1 MSLDPAAAHS
11 LPDPHSAAAHG
22 TARPSVA
29 LALGGGGARGL
40 AHIHA
45 IEVLDELGIR
55 PVAVAGS
62 SIGGIMGAALAAGI
76 TGAEMRAHAMMAFAD
91 KAELAARLWRLRPA
105 TLGGLA
111 RPDAVRRVLQQGL
124 RPGNILVDRVMTA
137 FLPPL
142 PATFEELSVPLT
154 VTATDFYGHCELH
167 LSSGDLASALAAS
180 AAIPGV
186 FRPVRRDGRILVDG
200 GIYNPCPFDLLR
212 GVADIVIAI
221 DVVGAPSGDQAREP
235 ATMDALIGS
244 NQLMMRSVVEGK
256 LLTCPPDVIIRPSLG
271 GFRALDFHRAV
282 EILDATRGVADELRA
297 ALAARGVHAPEA
309 EGSEAGVSE
318 AMAGAAAG
326 ATAA

>member
-1 MSLDPAAAHS
+1 MSLDPIAAAPAAP

-62 SIGGIMGAALAAGI
+62 SIGAIMGAALAAGI
-76 TGAEMRAHAMMAFAD
+76 TGAEMRAHALAAFAD
-91 KAELAARLWRLRPA
+91 RAELAARLWRLRPA
-105 TLGGLA
+105 ALGGLA
-111 RPDAVRRVLQQGL
+111 RPDAIRRVFQEGF
-124 RPGNILVDRVMTA
+124 RPGNVLVDRVMTA

-142 PATFEELSVPLT
+142 PASFEELSVPLT

-167 LSSGDLASALAAS
+167 LSSGDLATALAAS

-200 GIYNPCPFDLLR
+200 GIYNPCPFDLLA
-212 GVADIVIAI
+212 GKADMVIAI
-221 DVVGAPSGDQAREP
+221 DVVGTPGGDDAREP
-235 ATMDALIGS
+235 APMEALIGS
-244 NQLMMRSVVEGK
+244 NQLMMRSVIEGK
-256 LLTCPPDVIIRPSLG
+256 LAACPPDVLIRPSLG
-271 GFRALDFHRAV
+271 GFRALDFHRAA
-282 EILDATRGVADELRA
+282 EILDVTSGVADELRA
-297 ALAARGVHAPEA
+297 ALATRGVHAP
-309 EGSEAGVSE
+309 G
-318 AMAGAAAG
+318 
-326 ATAA
+326 